1 MPKVWHGFKKIMQN
15 KKKNSLKTLILSDLL
30 MLVCVVLLLYPI
42 VSDIWNGYHS
52 SYMVS
57 EYNESVEDMS
67 EKDYE
72 EILAKAREYN
82 KTLVD
87 KGNSRFSMSDEERA
101 YYNSLL
107 TVKGIDTIAYVTC
120 SKIGAKNLPVYHG
133 TSSSVLQ
140 AGVGHYEGS
149 SLPVGGKGTHSVLS
163 GHTGMA
169 GLKMFSELSKLEKGD
184 TFTIKVLNRTL
195 TYQVDDINEVYPDDI
210 SCLEIDPEED
220 YCTLIT
226 CIPIG
231 INSQR
236 LLVRGKRI
244 PNKEA
249 KLMKE
254 DGEDKGVI
262 GRVWEW
268 IMARFAVYE
277 LLMALAAGLIV
288 VVFLIPDFLK
298 IRRRKK

>member
-1 MPKVWHGFKKIMQN
+1 MQ
-15 KKKNSLKTLILSDLL
+15 KTKSLKSLILSDIL

-42 VSDIWNGYHS
+42 VSDVWNGYHS

-57 EYNESVEDMS
+57 EYDESVEDMS
-67 EKDYE
+67 EEDYE
-72 EILAKAREYN
+72 KILAEARAYN

-87 KGNSRFSMSDEERA
+87 KGNSRFSMSEEERD
-101 YYNSLL
+101 YYKSLL
-107 TVKGIDTIAYVTC
+107 TVKGTDTIAYITC
-120 SKIGAKNLPVYHG
+120 NKIGVKNLPIYHG

-140 AGVGHYEGS
+140 VGVGHYEGS

-184 TFTIKVLNRTL
+184 TFTIKVLNQTL
-195 TYQVDDINEVYPDDI
+195 TYQVDDINEVYPDDV
-210 SCLEIDPEED
+210 SHLEIDPEED
-220 YCTLIT
+220 YCTLVT

-244 PNKEA
+244 PTKEE
-249 KLMKE
+249 KFIEEKR
-254 DGEDKGVI
+254 DGKGVT
-262 GRVWEW
+262 RKVWEW
-268 IMARFAVYE
+268 LMTRFAAYE
-277 LLMALAAGLIV
+277 LLMALAAILIV
-288 VVFLIPDFLK
+288 VVFLIPDMVR
-298 IRRRKK
+298 IGRRKK